1 MSSGEEQRWLIHR
14 DGEEASVAGGVW
26 GFREE
31 EARVGTGRG
40 VQPLRSAR
48 VPGLPGALR
57 APPCPHG
64 CVWRPL
70 RRRPGQ
76 HQRPAG
82 RLGLPSGGDSVAD

>member
-40 VQPLRSAR
+40 V
-48 VPGLPGALR
+48 
-57 APPCPHG
+57 
-64 CVWRPL
+64 
-70 RRRPGQ
+70 
-76 HQRPAG
+76 
-82 RLGLPSGGDSVAD
+82 